1 MSKIIGR
8 IIFLIFAILVGLG
21 VGCAVSY
28 YMTGVIYSFWTPMPL
43 VVCGGCGLIY
53 ILNRLADSDGS
64 GGGWLFGG
72 KNKNKGKLGAKDKQG
87 KEVSQFFD
95 SRWVTQKELKS
106 EKKFMFCTWHSV
118 GESKDGILLRS
129 ELKSGNLEINMYSP
143 IHAMII
149 GTTGTGKTQKYIEPS
164 IQILSSTK
172 TKPSFVIADPKGEIY
187 EKHSHKLKSEG
198 YDVKVFN
205 LRQPYASTRWNPLDN
220 AYMMYHKAF
229 HLYDN
234 VHVHVGVNPAD
245 LDLKIIAREYEN
257 QWYEYGGVA
266 YPNKSSLDADLASKK
281 AELIDLAENE
291 LREIAG
297 ILCPIENKTDSS
309 WDRGAQEFVYG
320 TMMAMLEDSLNP
332 ELGMTRDRFNFYNLA
347 RIANFK
353 DPDPDNPYKT
363 LRQYFLGRDSF
374 SKVLQLVTTA
384 INNAPSTTKSYMGI
398 VSARLGLF
406 NDSGMCF
413 ATSSNEMNFDTFADK
428 PTALFIIIPDEKE
441 SRHGIATMMISQLY
455 KKLVDLANGYPNSK
469 LPRAVYFLLDEFAN
483 LPKIEKIDTMI
494 TVSRSR
500 NIFFSLVIQSFSQ
513 LNAKYGDDVAATL
526 KGNCPIKIFIGTD
539 DAKTCEEFSKLC
551 GDITLETTS
560 TSESKQKDE
569 KGKDN
574 PSKTTSLST
583 TSRPLIY
590 PDELGHL
597 GNKDGTGEI
606 IIKILNEFPIRTN
619 STMAWATPMF
629 DHTKASSDYVPSRAL
644 DEASVAYSI
653 ARRNGIIFKSA
664 PNANGAPNGGGINM
678 NTF

>member
-1 MSKIIGR
+1 MKR
-8 IIFLIFAILVGLG
+8 FLMLPIVILLSFCVGLFLSYLSTGYRNFQQLVQSQYTLLPVVLLGG
-21 VGCAVSY
+21 VY
-28 YMTGVIYSFWTPMPL
+28 
-43 VVCGGCGLIY
+43 LIY
-53 ILNRLADSDGS
+53 ILNKMGD
-64 GGGWLFGG
+64 
-72 KNKNKGKLGAKDKQG
+72 NKDKPKLGAKNKEG
-87 KEVSQFFD
+87 KEVSQYFD
-95 SRWVTQKELKS
+95 SRWVTEKELKT
-106 EKKFMFCTWHSV
+106 EKKFMYCNWNSLRD
-118 GESKDGILLRS
+118 SKDGILLRS
-129 ELKSGNLEINMYSP
+129 ELKNGNLDINMYNP

-172 TKPSFVIADPKGEIY
+172 SKPSFVIADPKGEIY
-187 EKHSHKLKSEG
+187 EKHSHKLREEG

-205 LRQPYASTRWNPLDN
+205 LRQPFASTRWNPLDN
-220 AYMMYHKAF
+220 AYSLYHKAF
-229 HLYDN
+229 TLYDK
-234 VHVHVGVNPAD
+234 VSTHVGVNPAD
-245 LDLKIIAREYEN
+245 LNLKIIANEYEN
-257 QWYEYGGVA
+257 EWYEYGGVA
-266 YPNKSSLDADLASKK
+266 YPNRESLDSDLSSKK

-297 ILCPIENKTDSS
+297 VIAPIENKNDSS
-309 WDRGAQEFVYG
+309 WDRGAQEFIYG
-320 TMMAMLEDSLNP
+320 TMMAMLEDSVNP
-332 ELGMTRDRFNFYNLA
+332 ELNMTREKFNFYNLA

-363 LRQYFLGRDSF
+363 LRQYYLGRDSF

-384 INNAPSTTKSYMGI
+384 INNAPTTTKSYMGI

-413 ATSSNEMNFDTFADK
+413 ATSTNEMNFDTFAEK

-455 KKLVDLANGYPNSK
+455 KKLVDLANGYPNNK

-483 LPKIEKIDTMI
+483 LPKIDKIDTMI

-500 NIFFSLVIQSFSQ
+500 NVFFSLVIQSFSQ

-539 DAKTCEEFSKLC
+539 DARTCEEFSKLC

-560 TSESKQKDE
+560 TSESRQKDE
-569 KGKDN
+569 KGKEN
-574 PSKTTSLST
+574 PNKTTSLST

-597 GNKDGTGEI
+597 GNKEGTGEI
-606 IIKILNEFPIRTN
+606 IVKILNEFPMRIK

-644 DEASVAYSI
+644 DEASVAYSV
-653 ARRNGIIFKSA
+653 AQRNAIIFKPKPTA
-664 PNANGAPNGGGINM
+664 PMGGIPTMPNGTM
-678 NTF
+678 PPRPF